1 MGAPSANA
9 VLVREMDMGVSWDIG
24 VFVGVLPEFTGLQD
38 ASIQMSKVKNI
49 LFINLLIGLGVK
61 KTEKVKPSAGVT
73 FPVSA
78 KRPVIGP
85 L

>member
-1 MGAPSANA
+1 MGAPAVNA
-9 VLVREMDMGVSWDIG
+9 VLDREMDMGVSGDIG
-24 VFVGVLPEFTGLQD
+24 ALVGVMPGFVGLQD
-38 ASIQMSKVKNI
+38 ASIQMSKVKNT

-61 KTEKVKPSAGVT
+61 KTEKVKPSAGIT